1 MNKNIFI
8 FPTNTIKEALKRLT
22 STFARILLVTDANE
36 KLLGTLTDG
45 DIRRAILKGK
55 TVDSKI
61 EEAYNKNPYYFFTE
75 NFSIEKAKP
84 LLISEKLEIIPI
96 LDKNRKIID
105 YISYDMVMS
114 NEDRILSI
122 PPLNIPVVI
131 MAGGKGTRL
140 SPFTNILPKAL
151 IPLGDKTI
159 AEIIIH
165 EFLKHKIK
173 KYFIILNHRGEMI
186 KAYFNCLK
194 KDYSIKYILED
205 DFYGTAGSLKLLDKS
220 IKGNFIVSNCDIIV
234 KANYFDALNF
244 HIENNS
250 CLTLLSSIQTHTI
263 PYGVI
268 NFRNGGKVTKII
280 EKPEYTL
287 PINTG
292 VYILNKSALK
302 YIPGKK
308 VFHMT
313 DLISTLIKNK
323 QNVFTYPVKGEDY
336 IDIGQWEEYRKAVD
350 IFGAKQTP

>member
-1 MNKNIFI
+1 MNKDIFI
-8 FPTNTIKEALKRLT
+8 FPSNTIKDALKRLT
-22 STFARILLVTDANE
+22 STSARILLVTDAKE

-55 TVDSKI
+55 TVNNKI
-61 EEAYNKNPYYFFTE
+61 EDAYNKNPHYFFTD

-84 LLISEKLEIIPI
+84 LLISEKLELIPI
-96 LDKNRKIID
+96 LDRKRKIVD
-105 YISYDMVMS
+105 CVSYDTLIS
-114 NEDRILSI
+114 SEDKFLNI

-173 KYFIILNHRGEMI
+173 NYFIILNHRGEMI

-194 KDYSIKYILED
+194 KDYSIRYIHEE
-205 DFYGTAGSLKLLDKS
+205 DFYGTAGSLKLLDKF
-220 IKGNFIVSNCDIIV
+220 IEDNFIVSNCDIIV

-244 HIENNS
+244 HEENNS

-268 NFRNGGKVTKII
+268 NFKNGGKVTKII

-292 VYILNKSALK
+292 VYILNSSVLK
-302 YIPGKK
+302 YIPKK
-308 VFHMT
+308 EVFQMT
-313 DLISTLIKNK
+313 DLINILIKHK
-323 QNVFTYPVKGEDY
+323 QNVFTYPVNAEDY
-336 IDIGQWEEYRKAVD
+336 IDIGQWEEYRKAID
-350 IFGAKQTP
+350 IFSSKNVP